1 MSDPRKKA
9 YEAALQFAEKQVLS
23 LAERHPDY
31 FPIYTVKGKWRHEGE
46 LWTDWTGGFLAG
58 MMWQFFK
65 RTGNADWGHLA
76 ERANED
82 SLTPD
87 ERTEYQDYV
96 DAADLIGFFKLK
108 ARRLLQGGNSS

>member
-1 MSDPRKKA
+1 MRVDVLLDPRGKRMFRRSRRCYNCCMSIA
-9 YEAALQFAEKQVLS
+9 ENSALDRLLGPFSDCLNREAAERIVQFRIDDAVQ
-23 LAERHPDY
+23 AR
-31 FPIYTVKGKWRHEGE
+31 
-46 LWTDWTGGFLAG
+46 
-58 MMWQFFK
+58 
-65 RTGNADWGHLA
+65 ADELA